1 MIVQVLGVLAW
12 PVVLLL
18 LAVWFHD
25 PIGKFLEGIAQ
36 FSQLKVK
43 GPGFEASVARE
54 QVEFVAA
61 LGAATVK
68 QGGDASDFKAIADAL
83 PAPAA
88 QQRLEHSR
96 VLWVDDNPGN
106 NRFERQALE
115 ALGVRVD
122 ISTSTADA
130 LARTKAEPYDLIIS
144 DMGRDSDV
152 TGEHDTQ
159 AGYTLLRELREGKNW
174 TPFVIYASR
183 SSPELTAE
191 AQAHGAVDS
200 VNQPAALVGLV
211 TRLLQT
217 RPFTRW

>member
-1 MIVQVLGVLAW
+1 MIVQVLGILAW

-18 LAVWFHD
+18 LAVGFHG
-25 PIGKFLEGIAQ
+25 PIGKLLEGIAQ
-36 FSQLKVK
+36 FSQFKVK
-43 GPGFEASVARE
+43 AVGIEASITRQ
-54 QVEFVAA
+54 QVEVVAA

-68 QGGDASDFKAIADAL
+68 QGGDAAGFKAIADAL

-88 QQRLEHSR
+88 QQRMQHSR

-115 ALGVRVD
+115 VLGVRVD
-122 ISTSTADA
+122 ISTSTAEA
-130 LARTKAEPYDLIIS
+130 LARTLTMSYDAIIS
-144 DMGRDSDV
+144 DMGRDSGL
-152 TGEHDTQ
+152 TGEHDPR
-159 AGYTLLRELREGKNW
+159 AGYTLLGRLRERRDW

-200 VNQPAALVGLV
+200 LNQPAALIGLV
-211 TRLLQT
+211 TRLLQA
-217 RPFTRW
+217 RP

>member
-1 MIVQVLGVLAW
+1 
-12 PVVLLL
+12 VVLLL
-18 LAVWFHD
+18 LAVGFHA
-25 PIGKFLEGIAQ
+25 PIGKFLESVAQ
-36 FSQLKVK
+36 FSQFRVK
-43 GPGFEASVARE
+43 AMGVEASVTRQ
-54 QVEFVAA
+54 QVEVVAA

-68 QGGDASDFKAIADAL
+68 QGGDAAGFKAIADVL

-88 QQRLEHSR
+88 QQRLRHSR
-96 VLWVDDNPGN
+96 VLWVDDNPGS

-130 LARTKAEPYDLIIS
+130 LARTQAVSYDVIIS
-144 DMGRDSDV
+144 DMGRDSDL
-152 TGEHDTQ
+152 TGEHDLQ
-159 AGYTLLRELREGKNW
+159 AGYTLLGELRERRDW

-200 VNQPAALVGLV
+200 LNQPAALVGLV
-211 TRLLQT
+211 TRLLQE
-217 RPFTRW
+217 RP

>member
-1 MIVQVLGVLAW
+1 MTVQVLGILAW

-18 LAVWFHD
+18 LAVGFHA

-36 FSQLKVK
+36 FSQFRVK
-43 GPGFEASVARE
+43 AMGVEASVTRQ
-54 QVEFVAA
+54 QVEVVAA

-68 QGGDASDFKAIADAL
+68 QGGDAAGFKAIADVL

-88 QQRLEHSR
+88 QQRLRHSR

-115 ALGVRVD
+115 ALGIRVD

-130 LARTKAEPYDLIIS
+130 LARTQAVSYDVIIS
-144 DMGRDSDV
+144 DMGRDSDL
-152 TGEHDTQ
+152 TGEHDRQ
-159 AGYTLLRELREGKNW
+159 AGYTLLGKLRERRDW
-174 TPFVIYASR
+174 TPFIIYASR
-183 SSPELTAE
+183 SSPDLTAE

-200 VNQPAALVGLV
+200 LNQPAALVGLV
-211 TRLLQT
+211 TRLLQAS
-217 RPFTRW
+217 P